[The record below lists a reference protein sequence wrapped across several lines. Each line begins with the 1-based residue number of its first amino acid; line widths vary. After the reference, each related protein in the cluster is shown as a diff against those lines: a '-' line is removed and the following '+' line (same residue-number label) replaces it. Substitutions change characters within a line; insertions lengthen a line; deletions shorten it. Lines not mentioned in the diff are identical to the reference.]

1 MCTCD
6 QKLRKLFSASPQII
20 RFQRFRN
27 NPTTFIYIYIR
38 ALSMLEIGKNHSIRD
53 EGFSNFL
60 SKVEIYIRST
70 NPLTL
75 HYTNNVSPRFA

>member
-1 MCTCD
+1 
-6 QKLRKLFSASPQII
+6 
-20 RFQRFRN
+20 
-27 NPTTFIYIYIR
+27 
-38 ALSMLEIGKNHSIRD
+38 MLEIGKNRSIRD

-60 SKVEIYIRST
+60 SKVEMYIRST